1 MPTLQRYKKLYQDR
15 IPSTGKGRKQ
25 RYPESALPIF
35 AQIKNENLGKRGRP
49 RKASAASAPA
59 AEMAAAPARRGRK
72 PAKGRRGAAA
82 KAAPARQAAA
92 KRGARKAGAAGRAPK
107 ASGNLLTLTKVSKLT
122 GISYPTLVRYVK
134 LYSDRLPHEGTGRTR
149 RFHPQAVDAFKQLR
163 QESGRGGRKKGSGS
177 GGVLAAGRAAVSGA
191 VSSRLKAIEKTQQ
204 KLEKNFRGLLKS
216 LQKLL
221 K

>member
-49 RKASAASAPA
+49 RKAEAAAP
-59 AEMAAAPARRGRK
+59 AAAPARRGRK
-72 PAKGRRGAAA
+72 PASSAGRRAAA
-82 KAAPARQAAA
+82 PKAAPARKAAS
-92 KRGARKAGAAGRAPK
+92 KRGARTSGAAGRAPK
-107 ASGNLLTLTKVSKLT
+107 ASGSLLTLTKVSKLT

-134 LYSDRLPHEGTGRTR
+134 LYSDRLPHEGTGRAR

-163 QESGRGGRKKGSGS
+163 QESGRGGRKKGSGA
-177 GGVLAAGRAAVSGA
+177 GGVLAAGREAVSSA
-191 VSSRLKAIEKTQQ
+191 VSSRLKAIEKTQK
-204 KLEKNFRGLLKS
+204 KLEKNFRGLLKN